1 MFIEIDQASA
11 EPIYTQLMKEI
22 KKAIVKGE
30 IQRGEWLPSV
40 RSLAGDLGVN
50 MHTVNKAYNLL
61 VDAEILEKSQ
71 RGYQINTTDNIPKG
85 LEEQMQ
91 ARLED
96 LFVDIFIHELP
107 KEKVDE
113 WTRDISNHLKR
124 EW

>member
-1 MFIEIDQASA
+1 MIIEIDQASS

-30 IQRGEWLPSV
+30 ISRGEFLPSV

-61 VDAEILEKSQ
+61 VDEEILGKSQ
-71 RGYQINTTDNIPKG
+71 RGYMINTTDKVPEG
-85 LEEQMQ
+85 LEEQVKE
-91 ARLED
+91 RLEE
-96 LFVDIFIHELP
+96 LFVDIFIHDLP

-113 WTRDISNHLKR
+113 WAQEISNHLKR